1 MIRVLEYTGG
11 RVKNKLKW
19 GIIKDNLKI
28 KIRSMYVDGLIFLW
42 GFVCFLFVVL
52 VLLKMHTI
60 EKKKKANKQK

>member
-42 GFVCFLFVVL
+42 GFVCFLFAL
-52 VLLKMHTI
+52 FWFC
-60 EKKKKANKQK
+60 